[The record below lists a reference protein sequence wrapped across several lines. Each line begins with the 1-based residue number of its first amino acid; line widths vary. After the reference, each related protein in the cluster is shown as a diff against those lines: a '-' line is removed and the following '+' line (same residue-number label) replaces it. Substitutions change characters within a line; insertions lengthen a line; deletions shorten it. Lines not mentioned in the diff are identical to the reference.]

1 MEMGA
6 LLLVQATDCAVVA
19 LKIPE
24 PFLMRAWYGAGV
36 LTSD

>member
-6 LLLVQATDCAVVA
+6 ILLVQATDCAVVV

-24 PFLMRAWYGAGV
+24 PFLMRAYEV
-36 LTSD
+36 IE

>member
-6 LLLVQATDCAVVA
+6 ILLVQATDCAVVA

-24 PFLMRAWYGAGV
+24 PSLLRAYEV
-36 LTSD
+36 IE

>member
-6 LLLVQATDCAVVA
+6 LLLVQAADCAVVV

-24 PFLMRAWYGAGV
+24 PFLMRAYEV
-36 LTSD
+36 IE